1 MSQLSEEQLKKWQD
15 LRLVGGSVN
24 TSYKPNKF
32 SPSYLNE
39 ILGNVT
45 STKVLC
51 NDGSIQ
57 NQQSSP
63 TAKYGDACAKNGGRS
78 ANQPIDFTKYEQVK
92 TESLDKGGIY
102 VPTKGKE
109 DITKKLLGAYNQN
122 LIIAVVLVAGYF
134 AYKKFKK

>member
-1 MSQLSEEQLKKWQD
+1 MSQFSEYQQKKFED
-15 LRLVGGSVN
+15 LRLVGD
-24 TSYKPNKF
+24 
-32 SPSYLNE
+32 
-39 ILGNVT
+39 VT

-57 NQQSSP
+57 MQPLTN
-63 TAKYGDACAKNGGRS
+63 AKVMDACAKNGGRS

-92 TESLDKGGIY
+92 AESLDKGGMY

-109 DITKKLLGAYNQN
+109 DITKKILGAYNQN
-122 LIIAVVLVAGYF
+122 LIIAVVLLAGYF

>member
-1 MSQLSEEQLKKWQD
+1 MTTQFDQIDFTKL
-15 LRLVGGSVN
+15 GGSII
-24 TSYKPNKF
+24 SQKPYKTNF
-32 SPSYLNE
+32 GNLNE

-63 TAKYGDACAKNGGRS
+63 NAKYGDACANNKGRS

-92 TESLDKGGIY
+92 AISLNKG
-102 VPTKGKE
+102 VPNAPTKGKK
-109 DITKKLLGAYNQN
+109 DITKKILGAYNQN

>member
-1 MSQLSEEQLKKWQD
+1 MSQY
-15 LRLVGGSVN
+15 VGQYLDGSY
-24 TSYKPNKF
+24 TQKPYKTNF
-32 SPSYLNE
+32 GNLNE

-51 NDGSIQ
+51 NDGSIK

-63 TAKYGDACAKNGGRS
+63 TARYGDACANNGGRS
-78 ANQPIDFTKYEQVK
+78 ANQPIDFTTYEQVK

-102 VPTKGKE
+102 VPTKRKE